1 MRPGDPDGEKD
12 LRELLNPFIKTTA
25 KEPSKEGEKQ
35 PDPDIETNSDGDLVV
50 IDDSKHYG
58 KPMELIFGKQFQ
70 ISVWETCLRTMLIGE
85 RARYRVPESVHFYL
99 RHIYMQLFL
108 LAGH

>member
-12 LRELLNPFIKTTA
+12 LRELLNPFIKNTP
-25 KEPSKEGEKQ
+25 KSPSEQGTK
-35 PDPDIETNSDGDLVV
+35 PIDPDIETNSEEDLVV

-85 RARYRVPESVHFYL
+85 RARYQVPESVN
-99 RHIYMQLFL
+99 ILF
-108 LAGH
+108 